1 MNIESIE
8 DKCILIKN
16 KLNNIH
22 KKYNNDIFKEQEIRL
37 SYIETDL
44 DKILESISDLE
55 ISFYKY
61 KDSESLSNEIVQ
73 EIANEKIVNDVVNS
87 FTPIILAY
95 SNSIQQNNNEKE

>member
-1 MNIESIE
+1 MNIKSIE

-16 KLNNIH
+16 KVNNIH
-22 KKYNNDIFKEQEIRL
+22 KKYNSDIFKEQEVRL

-55 ISFYKY
+55 ISFFKY
-61 KDSESLSNEIVQ
+61 KDNEHLSDDIKQ
-73 EIANEKIVNDVVNS
+73 EIQNEYIVNDVVNS

-95 SNSIQQNNNEKE
+95 SNSIQSNI